1 MRWAL
6 HSDKSRKAASF
17 PLSAPFGDA
26 CHRWLSPEAVTFMPE
41 RQVAWKPTIVFSN
54 QLVSHIKDFSPA
66 NWRTSKVVTPREE
79 PLLDIEQA
87 AQFLQV
93 SETSLR
99 RWTNS
104 GRLACLRVGGKRERR
119 FRLSDLLAFMENQ
132 PADVASQLA
141 PGTHLCGFY
150 STNEGRA
157 KLAATFLADGIAP
170 GAVSY
175 LVADRAVRREVL
187 AQLGMDTAALQ
198 REIAAGRLVLCD
210 HAATGLAQMKNF
222 EERFAAATAGGAHS
236 LRVVG
241 DVWGVARKI
250 TRDELV
256 EFEQAYDQ
264 ASRRLPL
271 ISLCLYDVR
280 QFSSLDTL
288 HALRGHGDGFRYP
301 AERWLD

>member
-1 MRWAL
+1 M
-6 HSDKSRKAASF
+6 
-17 PLSAPFGDA
+17 
-26 CHRWLSPEAVTFMPE
+26 
-41 RQVAWKPTIVFSN
+41 
-54 QLVSHIKDFSPA
+54 
-66 NWRTSKVVTPREE
+66 VTPREE
-79 PLLDIEQA
+79 PLLDIKQA

-99 RWTNS
+99 RWTNT
-104 GRLACLRVGGKRERR
+104 GRLTCLRMGGKRERR
-119 FRLSDLLAFMENQ
+119 FRLSDLMAFMENQ
-132 PADVASQLA
+132 PADVASQLV

-157 KLAATFLADGIAP
+157 KLAAAFLAAGIVP

-187 AQLGMDTAALQ
+187 AQLGMDKGVAQRDTAA
-198 REIAAGRLVLCD
+198 RRLVLCD

-222 EERFAAATAGGAHS
+222 EERFVAATAGGARS
-236 LRVVG
+236 LRLVG
-241 DVWGVARKI
+241 DVWGLARKI
-250 TRDELV
+250 TPDDLV

-280 QFSSLDTL
+280 RFSSLDTL
-288 HALRGHGDGFRYP
+288 RALRGHGDGFRYP
-301 AERWLD
+301 AERWLA

>member
-1 MRWAL
+1 
-6 HSDKSRKAASF
+6 
-17 PLSAPFGDA
+17 
-26 CHRWLSPEAVTFMPE
+26 
-41 RQVAWKPTIVFSN
+41 
-54 QLVSHIKDFSPA
+54 
-66 NWRTSKVVTPREE
+66 VVTREE
-79 PLLDIEQA
+79 LLLDIKQA

-99 RWTNS
+99 RWTSS

-119 FRLSDLLAFMENQ
+119 FRRSDLLAFMENQ
-132 PADVASQLA
+132 PADVASRLV

-157 KLAATFLADGIAP
+157 KLAAAFLAAGIVP

-175 LVADRAVRREVL
+175 LVADRSVRREVL
-187 AQLGMDTAALQ
+187 AQLGVDKAVLQ
-198 REIAAGRLVLCD
+198 REIATGRLVLCD

-222 EERFAAATAGGAHS
+222 EEHFVAAPAGGARS
-236 LRVVG
+236 LRLVG
-241 DVWGVARKI
+241 DVWGLARKI
-250 TRDELV
+250 TPDDLV

-280 QFSSLDTL
+280 RFSSLDTL
-288 HALRGHGDGFRYP
+288 RALRGHGDGFRYP
-301 AERWLD
+301 AERWLA